1 MKRPK
6 HPLLRRGLEYLNGLP
21 QIKAIAIEEPFAS
34 ERLIADGKLTLHSP
48 QGEIEYI
55 VEVKSNVSLET
66 YDDVLKQLKIYHQRL
81 EPGQRNLLV
90 GDNFSQS
97 VIAKLIDA
105 GVEFIDASGT
115 VFLNNPSLYVLIQKD
130 TVKPKSASN
139 AISSIRINST
149 HLKIIYVILQQPQI
163 LETTPS
169 KISQLAGLK
178 TEQYLFRRIRE
189 LCDLNYFERLP
200 NQKFGVSDYVG
211 LLERWEIGYA
221 ETLRNDLFVGRFRPA
236 SNLKLSSVFEEAVVW
251 ADRLNFLVGGE
262 LGAGLATQYLK
273 GIKAVF
279 HLSQQASQ
287 RVIAAKLRLLPDPNG
302 PITFLNQFG
311 TSNPWENDRFPYL
324 ADPLLLHAELS
335 LETDERLKETAQR
348 IFDDFIAERIPSLNR
363 EL

>member
-34 ERLIADGKLTLHSP
+34 ERLIADGKVTLHSP
-48 QGEIEYI
+48 QGEIEYV

-66 YDDVLKQLKIYHQRL
+66 YDDVLKQLEIYRQRL

-90 GDNFSQS
+90 GDDFSQS
-97 VIAKLIDA
+97 VIKKLIDS
-105 GVEFIDASGT
+105 GIEFIDASGA
-115 VFLNNPSLYVLIQKD
+115 VYLSNPSLYVLIRKD
-130 TVKPKSASN
+130 GAKPQPASN
-139 AISSIRINST
+139 IKIGST
-149 HLKIIYVILQQPQI
+149 HLKIIYVILQQPEI
-163 LETTPS
+163 LEKAPG
-169 KISQLAGLK
+169 KITQLAGFKREGHVL
-178 TEQYLFRRIRE
+178 RRVRE
-189 LCDLNYFERLP
+189 LCSLNYLDRLP
-200 NQKFGVSDYVG
+200 NQKFRVSDYVG

-221 ETLRNDLFVGRFRPA
+221 ESLRNHLLVGQFRPPK
-236 SNLKLSSVFEEAVVW
+236 NLGLADFFDKVVDQ
-251 ADRLNFLVGGE
+251 ANHLGLLIGGE

-273 GIKAVF
+273 GIKAIL
-279 HLSQQASQ
+279 HLPQEVNY
-287 RVIAAKLRLLPDPNG
+287 RTVAAQLRLMPDPQG
-302 PITFLNQFG
+302 SITFLNQFG
-311 TSNPWENDRFPYL
+311 TSNAWDNNRFSYI

>member
-66 YDDVLKQLKIYHQRL
+66 YDDVLKQLEIYRQRL

-90 GDNFSQS
+90 GDDFSQS
-97 VIAKLIDA
+97 VIEKLVDSGI
-105 GVEFIDASGT
+105 EFIDASGAIY
-115 VFLNNPSLYVLIQKD
+115 LSNPFLYVLIRKD
-130 TVKPKSASN
+130 VAKPQPTSN
-139 AISSIRINST
+139 IKIDST
-149 HLKIIYVILQQPQI
+149 HLKIIYVILQQPEI
-163 LETTPS
+163 LEKAPG
-169 KISQLAGLK
+169 KITQLAG
-178 TEQYLFRRIRE
+178 FRGEGHVLRRVRE
-189 LCDLNYFERLP
+189 LCTLNYLERLP
-200 NQKFGVSDYVG
+200 NKKFRVSDYVG

-221 ETLRNDLFVGRFRPA
+221 ESLRNHLFVGQFRHTN
-236 SNLKLSSVFEEAVVW
+236 NLSLSDFFDKAIDQ
-251 ADRLNFLVGGE
+251 ADPLDFLVGGE

-279 HLSQQASQ
+279 HISQEANY
-287 RVIAAKLRLLPDPNG
+287 RTIAAQLRLMPDPNG

-311 TSNPWENDRFPYL
+311 TCNAWENGRFPHL

-335 LETDERLKETAQR
+335 LGTDERLKETAQHL
-348 IFDDFIAERIPSLNR
+348 FDDHLAKRISASKRAL
-363 EL
+363 